1 MTPVVRGLMI
11 AIGAAF
17 IIQLSLTRFGGL
29 SPQRVFDIFGFSPE
43 AFLSG
48 QIWQVLTYPFL
59 HGDPFHLLINIM
71 MLYLL
76 GTELEQRWGARRF
89 LRYYAIC
96 GVGGALLHTLIWAML
111 LPIAPGDAALLGL
124 RPIVGASGAVYGLL
138 MAFGVLNANAIILAF
153 FVVPMK
159 AKQFVAFLIGFE
171 VLFAVFYSDRGVAHL
186 VHLGGMAAGY
196 ILLKMQGPD
205 LRGGGGGLFRRRG
218 KMSRDEVRQR
228 LRVVSN
234 QPEKGTKG
242 MPITWN

>member
-1 MTPVVRGLMI
+1 MTPVVRGIMI

-17 IIQLSLTRFGGL
+17 IIQLSMTRFGGL
-29 SPQRVFDIFGFSPE
+29 SPQRVFGLLGFAPE
-43 AFLSG
+43 AFVTGSL
-48 QIWQVLTYPFL
+48 WQVLTYPFL
-59 HGDPFHLLINIM
+59 HGDPFHLLINLM

-76 GTELEQRWGARRF
+76 GTELEQRWGPRRF
-89 LRYYAIC
+89 IRYYAIC
-96 GVGGALLHTLIWAML
+96 AVGGALLHTLIWLMVLPFSGADAAML
-111 LPIAPGDAALLGL
+111 GS

-138 MAFGVLNANAIILAF
+138 MAFGVLNANAVILAF

-171 VLFAVFYSDRGVAHL
+171 ILFAVFYSDRGVAHL

-196 ILLKMQGPD
+196 LMLKFQGPD

-234 QPEKGTKG
+234 VPEKGNKG
-242 MPITWN
+242 IPITWN